1 MESQSPRKKGID
13 WTNPPAPYETPPARS
28 RLRRPLLLTGIAGGV
43 AAGLV
48 VAAVLSFNGM
58 IGNEMADAD
67 TVVVTEAEAAPAKE
81 TAAAQEPTTGRLA
94 RSAEKSDDAELAP
107 LSANDPRWG
116 KGSPPPDTEDVAAVT
131 AHAEASGMENAYA
144 QRQRPKP
151 GNFDRRSTASIEQPE
166 ERPEVQV
173 AETEEE
179 VQALEAI
186 EGESE
191 AEASEITSEAE
202 EPGGSPPEQQ
212 SVIAEQPAPELQAEE
227 PQAEEPQA
235 EEPSE
240 RIAEEEPQQQVAALP
255 PSARPSGPLVPA
267 TTTDGVNLRSGPSN
281 RASIVAILIANLPV
295 QASQNCPTWCEV
307 VVNGRRG
314 YVYKNF
320 IRYGQGGAAQA
331 KPAATTRTEQ
341 QQQSQA
347 AQTEARQPAA
357 QAQPPVA
364 DPLQRSRTIR

>member
-1 MESQSPRKKGID
+1 MESQTPRKKGID
-13 WTNPPAPYETPPARS
+13 WTTPPAPYETPPARS

-81 TAAAQEPTTGRLA
+81 TAAAQEQTTGRLA

-144 QRQRPKP
+144 QGQRPKP

-191 AEASEITSEAE
+191 AEASEITPEAE

-212 SVIAEQPAPELQAEE
+212 SAIAEQPAPELQAEE
-227 PQAEEPQA
+227 PQT

-240 RIAEEEPQQQVAALP
+240 RVAEEEPQQQVAALP
-255 PSARPSGPLVPA
+255 PAARPSGPLVPA

-331 KPAATTRTEQ
+331 KPAAATRTEQ
-341 QQQSQA
+341 QPQQSQA